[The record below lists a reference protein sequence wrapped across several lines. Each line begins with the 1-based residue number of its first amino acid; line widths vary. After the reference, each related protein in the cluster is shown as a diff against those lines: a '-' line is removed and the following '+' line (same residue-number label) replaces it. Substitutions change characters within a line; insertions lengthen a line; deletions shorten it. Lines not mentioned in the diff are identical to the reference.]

1 MGGSLAPSPLSLLGP
16 TPIPHTKLPPDPDP
30 ISLPPDAKLKIA
42 RSELGLVS
50 YKAGLLAIGG
60 VDDAGNL
67 LCSVESLDTRV
78 GGLCIYACARVCTR
92 PYMHSCVLKCMACLR
107 WACTWRP
114 QGRMG
119 GVSGHVDEA
128 LGGLPLEGPPP

>member
-1 MGGSLAPSPLSLLGP
+1 M
-16 TPIPHTKLPPDPDP
+16 I
-30 ISLPPDAKLKIA
+30 LPPDAKLKIA

-78 GGLCIYACARVCTR
+78 GGLCMHACVRARVHASSHAFVR
-92 PYMHSCVLKCMACLR
+92 A
-107 WACTWRP
+107 
-114 QGRMG
+114 
-119 GVSGHVDEA
+119 
-128 LGGLPLEGPPP
+128 